1 MATATT
7 TTRTPTVTDAK
18 ARSLVLATA
27 HGQTSCSWAAKT
39 LGWTLD
45 ETTGELVSLALAISS
60 ATSDETVYA
69 VGYRAAA
76 DDAECECP
84 AAQHGRGCWH
94 RGLAMLAGRSIARCY
109 SPAGRRE
116 NALEE
121 SHDGAHHGAH
131 DGR

>member
-1 MATATT
+1 M
-7 TTRTPTVTDAK
+7 DAK
-18 ARSLVLATA
+18 TRSLELATG
-27 HGQTSCSWAAKT
+27 HGQTSCSWAATT

-45 ETTGELVSLALAISS
+45 EATGALVSLALAIRS

-94 RGLAMLAGRSIARCY
+94 RGLAILTGRAVARCY
-109 SPAGRRE
+109 TSAGRHE
-116 NALEE
+116 NALEV
-121 SHDGAHHGAH
+121 AHMAAY
-131 DGR
+131 DAI